1 MAMDTDMSG
10 RENARTRWIVVVW
23 LVTMTSGSLAAN
35 LLRLPTGIAIDA
47 SLLFLA
53 HGVIAVATVSAVIGH
68 LVRAHGTARFLPA
81 LFVTATFVCGFFA
94 IRSFEPSTS
103 AAHAALAAYAALALA
118 TTGTTG
124 LDRISPVDGRRGGL
138 WQARVA
144 GVGVLLLILQI
155 ALGALLRHHLIGYGW
170 HLFVAG
176 LAALAVLIPG
186 VAISRDAG
194 AAIVE
199 KRAAWSAMISLLVQ
213 LLLGIVLFLMILAG
227 SKNVS
232 AWLLTTVAHVVAGT
246 ITLLAAARLAQILRT
261 GR

>member
-1 MAMDTDMSG
+1 MNKNVSPS
-10 RENARTRWIVVVW
+10 RTRWIVVAW
-23 LVTMTSGSLAAN
+23 LMTMTSGALAAS
-35 LLRLPTGIAIDA
+35 LPRLPTGIPLDG
-47 SLLFLA
+47 SLMILA
-53 HGVIAVATVSAVIGH
+53 HGVIAVAMGSAVIGH
-68 LVRAHGTARFLPA
+68 LVRARPA
-81 LFVTATFVCGFFA
+81 TRLFPAVLVTATFVLGFFA
-94 IRSFEPSTS
+94 ARSFAPLTV

-118 TTGTTG
+118 STAVT
-124 LDRISPVDGRRGGL
+124 DPIDGRRGRS
-138 WQARVA
+138 WQAWVA

-194 AAIVE
+194 ASIAE

-227 SKNVS
+227 SNNVS
-232 AWLLTTVAHVVAGT
+232 AWLLTTVAHVVTGT

>member
-1 MAMDTDMSG
+1 MEMSA
-10 RENARTRWIVVVW
+10 RESSRAWWIVVVW

-53 HGVIAVATVSAVIGH
+53 HGVIAVAMASAVIGH
-68 LVRAHGTARFLPA
+68 LVRAHATARFLPA
-81 LFVTATFVCGFFA
+81 LFVTATFVCGFFT
-94 IRSFEPSTS
+94 IRSFEPLTST
-103 AAHAALAAYAALALA
+103 AHATLAAYAALALA
-118 TTGTTG
+118 ATGTPG
-124 LDRISPVDGRRGGL
+124 LGGILPIDGRRGRS
-138 WQARVA
+138 WQAWVV

-213 LLLGIVLFLMILAG
+213 LLLGVVLFLMILAG
-227 SKNVS
+227 SNNVS
-232 AWLLTTVAHVVAGT
+232 AWLLTTVAHVVTGT
-246 ITLLAAARLAQILRT
+246 ITLLTAARLAQILRT

>member
-1 MAMDTDMSG
+1 MAVDTDMSG

-23 LVTMTSGSLAAN
+23 LVTMTSGALAAS
-35 LLRLPTGIAIDA
+35 LLRLPTRIPIDA

-53 HGVIAVATVSAVIGH
+53 HGVIAVAMASAVIGH
-68 LVRAHGTARFLPA
+68 LVRAHATARVLPA
-81 LFVTATFVCGFFA
+81 LFVTATFVCGFFT
-94 IRSFEPSTS
+94 IRSFEPLTS
-103 AAHAALAAYAALALA
+103 SAHAALAAYAALALA
-118 TTGTTG
+118 ATGTPG
-124 LDRISPVDGRRGGL
+124 LGGIPPIDGRRGRS
-138 WQARVA
+138 WQAWVA

-194 AAIVE
+194 AGIAE

-213 LLLGIVLFLMILAG
+213 LLLGVVLFLMILAA
-227 SKNVS
+227 SNNVS
-232 AWLLTTVAHVVAGT
+232 AWLLTTVAHVVTGT